1 MRFLVKP
8 NYAKLPKKLETHLHT
23 DRIIIDI
30 FLKKKLSKLKKHLT
44 SKNLGIKLFPVDGI
58 TQYNTYD
65 IKSTIFAILLL
76 KLVK

>member
-30 FLKKKLSKLKKHLT
+30 FLKKK
-44 SKNLGIKLFPVDGI
+44 IKQVEETF
-58 TQYNTYD
+58 N
-65 IKSTIFAILLL
+65 
-76 KLVK
+76 